1 MGEQVQTALSGNRR
15 FGVTSAENAVLGIV
29 LVLSVLMIVVLMG
42 ALLRAPNLFQ
52 P

>member
-1 MGEQVQTALSGNRR
+1 MDEQVQTALSGNRR